1 MESLKWLEWLCHNYQ
16 GYVESPQRSKKT
28 QIHVIINL
36 IKIGILDHQEQ
47 NKTTASFQY
56 NLKTCNF

>member
-1 MESLKWLEWLCHNYQ
+1 M
-16 GYVESPQRSKKT
+16 
-28 QIHVIINL
+28 INL
-36 IKIGILDHQEQ
+36 IKIGILDHEEQ